1 MVLVDLTHEIIA
13 LAIATEKVHCF
24 SVFTT
29 INSLL
34 PRDVF
39 LDVID
44 Q

>member
-13 LAIATEKVHCF
+13 LAIATEKDIF
-24 SVFTT
+24 FPVFMT

-39 LDVID
+39 
-44 Q
+44 